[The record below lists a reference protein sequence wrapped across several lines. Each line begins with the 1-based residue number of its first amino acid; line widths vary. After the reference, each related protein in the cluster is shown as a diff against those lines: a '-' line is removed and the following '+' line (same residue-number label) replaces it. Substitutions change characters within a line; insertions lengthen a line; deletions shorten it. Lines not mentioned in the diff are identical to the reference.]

1 MTEKQIIK
9 TYNSYVQERGFH
21 PSHDMLNTEYFEF
34 YVLKLILGYAS
45 LRSAREALKLG
56 IEDFD
61 STRDEDQKEINAYKD
76 IISKY
81 ENHLKV
87 AHLKSLN
94 KIVNKC

>member
-1 MTEKQIIK
+1 MTKNQILK
-9 TYNSYVQERGFH
+9 TYNEYVQEHGFH

-34 YVLKLILGYAS
+34 NVLRLILGKSS
-45 LRSAREALKLG
+45 LRNAREALKLG

-81 ENHLKV
+81 ENHLQV
-87 AHLKSLN
+87 AQLKSLN